1 VRSEGQN
8 EPLKGR
14 IYELAVPEGPTL
26 TSLKATLTALGA
38 ETRPLANEA
47 ALSKALR
54 KPHSANGLICDSSF
68 AATLA
73 VWRAAHESVRPA
85 GKPIF
90 ILLQAEESRGLRDF
104 LGAPLAGY
112 LLKPLRR
119 STLLRQLVQS
129 DDHTIASAVSDL
141 RRMTAGEKKTQAL
154 KVLLAED
161 NPVNALLTRTLLE
174 KSNHSV
180 DHVTNGHAVLDYI
193 AKGGRPDLIIM
204 DVQMPEL
211 DGLET
216 ARRLRTGGLMPDIP
230 ILALTANA
238 SAADEAECLAA
249 GMNGHMAK
257 PFDRQDLDEA
267 IAALTV
273 KRPAA

>member
-1 VRSEGQN
+1 
-8 EPLKGR
+8 
-14 IYELAVPEGPTL
+14 
-26 TSLKATLTALGA
+26 
-38 ETRPLANEA
+38 
-47 ALSKALR
+47 
-54 KPHSANGLICDSSF
+54 
-68 AATLA
+68 
-73 VWRAAHESVRPA
+73 
-85 GKPIF
+85 
-90 ILLQAEESRGLRDF
+90 
-104 LGAPLAGY
+104 
-112 LLKPLRR
+112 LKPLRR
-119 STLLRQLVQS
+119 TTLLRQLVLA

-141 RRMTAGEKKTQAL
+141 RRMAAGEKKAPRL
-154 KVLLAED
+154 KILIAED
-161 NPVNALLTRTLLE
+161 NPVNALLMRTLLE

-180 DHVTNGHAVLDYI
+180 HHVTNGHAVIDYI
-193 AKGGRPDLIIM
+193 ARGERPDLIIL

-216 ARRLRTGGLMPDIP
+216 ARRLRKGDLAPDIP

-267 IAALTV
+267 ILTLTA